1 MLGWSIPQDEPHICL
16 FEEKTISKKI
26 THPYNEF
33 HFDDFTIHF
42 DDFTKVCDVTINRN
56 IQMPILSS

>member
-1 MLGWSIPQDEPHICL
+1 ML
-16 FEEKTISKKI
+16 
-26 THPYNEF
+26 NEF
-33 HFDDFTIHF
+33 HFDDFTIHFDDFTIHF